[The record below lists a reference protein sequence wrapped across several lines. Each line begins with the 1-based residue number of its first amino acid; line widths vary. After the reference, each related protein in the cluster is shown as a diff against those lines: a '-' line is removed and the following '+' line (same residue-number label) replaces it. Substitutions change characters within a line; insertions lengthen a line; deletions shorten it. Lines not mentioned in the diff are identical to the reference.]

1 MKNIFK
7 IAFWAILLIAGFVF
21 GSKWKNTEVASSN
34 NEKFVN
40 EKPKAIQTSLT
51 SNTSSERFLTSEEK
65 TTINLFENSAPSV
78 AYINTSTMRTDYF
91 HRRVTKTPSGSGS
104 AFVWDKEGHIITNYH
119 VIKGVDRAKVILSDG
134 SEWDASLVGVAPE
147 KDLAVLKI
155 DAPKKL
161 LSPLKVGRSD
171 NLLVGQSVYAI
182 GNPFGLDQTLTTG
195 IISAL
200 DREIESVVG
209 VPIKGAIQT
218 DAAINPGNSGG
229 PLLDSS
235 GKLIGVNTM
244 IYSPSGAYAGI
255 GFCIPSDVVS
265 WVVPDLIKYGKVM
278 RPTLGIEM
286 ASPSLMRR
294 LKIEGIMI
302 MGLFEGGAAD
312 RANLQATYRS
322 RNGTIHW
329 GDIITKIG
337 NDKITSKN
345 DLILSLEQY
354 KEGDVVKVEFIR
366 EKEIF
371 ETKLKL
377 GAPN

>member
-1 MKNIFK
+1 MKNIIKF
-7 IAFWAILLIAGFVF
+7 AFWTVLLIASFVF
-21 GSKWKNTEVASSN
+21 GSKWKNYNPVDSSKN
-34 NEKFVN
+34 SVLIN

-51 SNTSSERFLTSEEK
+51 NNSSERFLTSEEK

-91 HRRVTKTPSGSGS
+91 HRRVTETPSGSGS

-119 VIKGVDRAKVILSDG
+119 VIKGADRAKVILADG

-155 DAPKKL
+155 DAPRKL

-235 GKLIGVNTM
+235 GRLIGVNTM

-265 WVVPDLIKYGKVM
+265 WVVPDLIKYGKLM

-286 ASPSLMRR
+286 ASPRLMKR
-294 LKIEGIMI
+294 LKVEGVMI
-302 MGLFEGGAAD
+302 MGLIENGAA
-312 RANLQATYRS
+312 AKAKLQPTYRS
-322 RNGTIHW
+322 RNGAIHW

-345 DLILSLEQY
+345 DLILALEKY
-354 KEGDVVKVEFIR
+354 REGDVVSLEFIR
-366 EKEIF
+366 EKELF

-377 GAPN
+377 GAAN